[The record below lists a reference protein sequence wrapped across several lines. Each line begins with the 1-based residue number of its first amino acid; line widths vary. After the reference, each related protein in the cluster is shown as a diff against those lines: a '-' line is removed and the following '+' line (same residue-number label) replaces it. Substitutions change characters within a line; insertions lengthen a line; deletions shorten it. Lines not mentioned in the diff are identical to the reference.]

1 MSKISKN
8 KLKTFLFLKLVFSIN
23 LFVDSSA
30 KILASENIYSS
41 SILITVV
48 IIVIQSCESSITN
61 SPKSCQDGGF
71 KIQNV
76 SWVLLRTYAKNL
88 RRWI

>member
-8 KLKTFLFLKLVFSIN
+8 KLKTFLFLKLVFSIS
-23 LFVDSSA
+23 LFADSSA

-48 IIVIQSCESSITN
+48 IIVI
-61 SPKSCQDGGF
+61 
-71 KIQNV
+71 
-76 SWVLLRTYAKNL
+76 
-88 RRWI
+88 